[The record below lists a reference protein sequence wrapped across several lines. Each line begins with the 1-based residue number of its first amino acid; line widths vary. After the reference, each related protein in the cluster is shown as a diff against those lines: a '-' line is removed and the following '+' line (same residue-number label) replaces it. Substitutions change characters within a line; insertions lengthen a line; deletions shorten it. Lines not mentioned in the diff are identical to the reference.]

1 MSPLLGYSDLLSS
14 MPAVAAAPRS
24 ESRDLEWSVPTLIQ
38 SRAARKPKTA
48 ALRLLQSSD
57 LKRIP
62 WLVHG
67 FSTRPGGT
75 TTTYGGRSLNV
86 GFTRDD
92 PRATVEHNR
101 KMALLAAGA
110 ASKGKPWPLVT
121 VRQVHSDLI
130 HVVRARKSGLK
141 QAPLVG
147 DGVVTDLRR
156 IVLGILTADCFP
168 VLLVDTR
175 KKAVGAFH
183 AGWRG
188 TVKRIVE
195 KGVGIMRLEFGSR
208 PEDIH
213 AAIGPGIQ
221 NCSFEVGEEVEE
233 AFHTQFEYAA
243 ELFHSVQESD
253 AVRERYPMLFMNQR
267 APGHGDPCI
276 KLHLDLREANRR
288 QLLAAGV
295 PEENITALKDC
306 TVCQPRKFFSHRAE
320 RGKTGRMLALIGIQ

>member
-1 MSPLLGYSDLLSS
+1 
-14 MPAVAAAPRS
+14 
-24 ESRDLEWSVPTLIQ
+24 VPTLSKRPATKRSTSSKAQIL
-38 SRAARKPKTA
+38 TA
-48 ALRLLQSSD
+48 AD
-57 LKRIP
+57 LSHVP

-67 FSTRPGGT
+67 FTTRPGGLT
-75 TTTYGGRSLNV
+75 TSYGGRTLNV
-86 GFTRDD
+86 GFTKDD
-92 PRATVEHNR
+92 LRASVEHNR
-101 KMALLAAGA
+101 KQILLAMGA
-110 ASKGKPWPLVT
+110 ATKGEPWPLVT
-121 VRQVHSDLI
+121 LRQIHSDII
-130 HVVRARKSGLK
+130 HVVRKPEK
-141 QAPLVG
+141 FVG
-147 DGVVTDLRR
+147 DGLVTDLRR
-156 IVLGILTADCFP
+156 IALAVLTADCFP
-168 VLLVDTR
+168 VLLVDTK

-221 NCSFEVGEEVEE
+221 QCSFEVGEEVEE
-233 AFHTQFEYAA
+233 AFHTQFAYAA

-276 KLHLDLREANRR
+276 KVHLDLREANRR

-295 PEENITALKDC
+295 PEANITALKDC
-306 TVCQPRKFFSHRAE
+306 TVCQPRKFFSHRGE
-320 RGKTGRMLALIGIQ
+320 RGKTGRQMAVVGIK

>member
-1 MSPLLGYSDLLSS
+1 VAILSKSPRGK
-14 MPAVAAAPRS
+14 
-24 ESRDLEWSVPTLIQ
+24 SVT
-38 SRAARKPKTA
+38 RAK
-48 ALRLLQSSD
+48 LRLLQSPD
-57 LKRIP
+57 LKRVP

-67 FSTRPGGT
+67 FTTRPGGFT
-75 TTTYGGRSLNV
+75 TSYGGRTLNL
-86 GFTRDD
+86 GFTKDD
-92 PRATVEHNR
+92 LRASVERNR
-101 KMALLAAGA
+101 KQALLAVGA
-110 ASKGKPWPLVT
+110 VTKSEPWPLVT
-121 VRQVHSDLI
+121 LRQIHSDII
-130 HVVRARKSGLK
+130 HVVRSREPALLK
-141 QAPLVG
+141 QTRFAG
-147 DGVVTDLRR
+147 DGLMTDLPRLA
-156 IVLGILTADCFP
+156 LGILTADCYP
-168 VLLVDTR
+168 VLLVDTK

-195 KGVGIMRLEFGSR
+195 KGVGMMRLEFGSR

-213 AAIGPGIQ
+213 AAVGPGIQ
-221 NCSFEVGEEVEE
+221 QCSFEVGEEVEE
-233 AFHTQFEYAA
+233 AFHTQFNYAA

-295 PEENITALKDC
+295 PEVNIAALADC

-320 RGKTGRMLALIGIQ
+320 RGKTGRQMALIGIK

>member
-1 MSPLLGYSDLLSS
+1 
-14 MPAVAAAPRS
+14 
-24 ESRDLEWSVPTLIQ
+24 VPTLSKRPATKRRTSSKAQIL
-38 SRAARKPKTA
+38 TA
-48 ALRLLQSSD
+48 AD
-57 LKRIP
+57 LSHIP
-62 WLVHG
+62 WLMHG
-67 FSTRPGGT
+67 FTTRPGGLT
-75 TTTYGGRSLNV
+75 TSYGGRTLNV
-86 GFTRDD
+86 GFTKDD
-92 PRATVEHNR
+92 LRASVERNR
-101 KMALLAAGA
+101 KQVLLAVGA
-110 ASKGKPWPLVT
+110 ASKSKPWPLVT
-121 VRQVHSDLI
+121 LRQIHSDLI
-130 HVVRARKSGLK
+130 HVVRSRKPGFAKHGLLKHGFLK
-141 QAPLVG
+141 QAHFVG
-147 DGVVTDLRR
+147 DGLVTDLRR
-156 IVLGILTADCFP
+156 VALGILTADCFP
-168 VLLVDTR
+168 VLLVDTK

-221 NCSFEVGEEVEE
+221 QCSFEVGEEVEE
-233 AFHTQFEYAA
+233 AFHTQFAYAA

-276 KLHLDLREANRR
+276 KVHLDLREANRR

-295 PEENITALKDC
+295 PEANITALKDC

-320 RGKTGRMLALIGIQ
+320 RGKTGRQMAIVGIK

>member
-1 MSPLLGYSDLLSS
+1 
-14 MPAVAAAPRS
+14 
-24 ESRDLEWSVPTLIQ
+24 VPTLTKKRVIK
-38 SRAARKPKTA
+38 ARKSA
-48 ALRLLQSSD
+48 RLQLLQSSD
-57 LKRIP
+57 LKHVP

-67 FSTRPGGT
+67 FTTRPGGFT
-75 TTTYGGRSLNV
+75 TIYGGRTLNV
-86 GFTRDD
+86 GFTKDD
-92 PRATVEHNR
+92 LRASVERNR
-101 KMALLAAGA
+101 KQVLLAAGA
-110 ASKGKPWPLVT
+110 ATNGKPWPLVT
-121 VRQVHSDLI
+121 LRQVHSDVI
-130 HVVRARKSGLK
+130 HVFRSRKLVSLK
-141 QAPLVG
+141 QSPLVG
-147 DGVVTDLRR
+147 DGLVTDVSGLA
-156 IVLGILTADCFP
+156 LGILTADCFP
-168 VLLVDTR
+168 VLLVDTK

-195 KGVGIMRLEFGSR
+195 KGVGIMQLEFGSR

-221 NCSFEVGEEVEE
+221 KCSLEVGEEVED
-233 AFHTQFEYAA
+233 AFHTQFDYAD

-267 APGHGDPCI
+267 APGHGDPCL

-295 PEENITALKDC
+295 PEANITALTDC

-320 RGKTGRMLALIGIQ
+320 RGKTGRQMALISIQ

>member
-1 MSPLLGYSDLLSS
+1 
-14 MPAVAAAPRS
+14 
-24 ESRDLEWSVPTLIQ
+24 VPTL
-38 SRAARKPKTA
+38 SKRPAAKRRTSSKAQILTA
-48 ALRLLQSSD
+48 AD
-57 LKRIP
+57 LSHIP
-62 WLVHG
+62 WLMHG
-67 FSTRPGGT
+67 FTTRPGGLT
-75 TTTYGGRSLNV
+75 TSYGGRTLNV
-86 GFTRDD
+86 GFTKDD
-92 PRATVEHNR
+92 LRASVERNR
-101 KMALLAAGA
+101 KQILLAAGA
-110 ASKGKPWPLVT
+110 ATKGEPWPLVT
-121 VRQVHSDLI
+121 LRQIHSDLI
-130 HVVRARKSGLK
+130 HVVRSRRPDFVKHGLLKHGFLK
-141 QAPLVG
+141 QAHFVG
-147 DGVVTDLRR
+147 DGLVTDLRR
-156 IVLGILTADCFP
+156 LALAVLTADCFP
-168 VLLVDTR
+168 ILLVDTK

-221 NCSFEVGEEVEE
+221 QCSFEVGEEVEE
-233 AFHTQFEYAA
+233 AFHTQFAYAA

-276 KLHLDLREANRR
+276 KVHLDLREANRR

-295 PEENITALKDC
+295 PEANITALKDC

-320 RGKTGRMLALIGIQ
+320 RGKTGRQMAIVGIK

>member
-1 MSPLLGYSDLLSS
+1 
-14 MPAVAAAPRS
+14 MPILTSTQAAKS
-24 ESRDLEWSVPTLIQ
+24 
-38 SRAARKPKTA
+38 PKTA
-48 ALRLLQSSD
+48 KLRLLQSAD
-57 LKRIP
+57 LKRVP

-67 FSTRPGGT
+67 FTTRPGGLT
-75 TTTYGGRSLNV
+75 TSYGGRALNL
-86 GFTRDD
+86 GFTKDD
-92 PRATVEHNR
+92 LRANVERNR
-101 KMALLAAGA
+101 KAALLAAGA
-110 ASKGKPWPLVT
+110 AMKGETWPLIT
-121 VRQVHSDLI
+121 LRQIHSDLI
-130 HVVRARKSGLK
+130 HVVRSRKPEKL
-141 QAPLVG
+141 AG
-147 DGVVTDLRR
+147 DGLVTDLRG
-156 IVLGILTADCFP
+156 VALGILTADCFP
-168 VLLVDTR
+168 VLLVDTK

-233 AFHTQFEYAA
+233 QFHSQFEYAA
-243 ELFHSVQESD
+243 ALFHRVQESD

-295 PEENITALKDC
+295 PQANITALKDC
-306 TVCQPRKFFSHRAE
+306 TYCQTRKFFSHRAE
-320 RGKTGRMLALIGIQ
+320 RGKTGRQLALIGIKPR

>member
-1 MSPLLGYSDLLSS
+1 
-14 MPAVAAAPRS
+14 
-24 ESRDLEWSVPTLIQ
+24 VPTPTKT
-38 SRAARKPKTA
+38 RFANARKSTGLK
-48 ALRLLQSSD
+48 LLQSSD
-57 LKRIP
+57 LKHVP

-67 FSTRPGGT
+67 FTTRPGGFT
-75 TTTYGGRSLNV
+75 TSYGGRTLNL
-86 GFTRDD
+86 GFTKDD
-92 PRATVEHNR
+92 LRASVERNR
-101 KMALLAAGA
+101 KQVLLAAGA
-110 ASKGKPWPLVT
+110 ATNGKPWALVAL
-121 VRQVHSDLI
+121 RQVHSDII
-130 HVVRARKSGLK
+130 HVVRSRKAALRK
-141 QAPLVG
+141 QSPLVG
-147 DGVVTDLRR
+147 DGLVTDVSGLA
-156 IVLGILTADCFP
+156 LGILTADCFP
-168 VLLVDTR
+168 VLLVDTK

-221 NCSFEVGEEVEE
+221 KCSFEVGEEVED
-233 AFHTQFEYAA
+233 AFHTQFDYAA
-243 ELFHSVQESD
+243 ELFHDVQESD

-267 APGHGDPCI
+267 APGHGDPCL

-295 PEENITALKDC
+295 PEGNITALTDC

-320 RGKTGRMLALIGIQ
+320 RGKTGRQMALIGIK

>member
-1 MSPLLGYSDLLSS
+1 M
-14 MPAVAAAPRS
+14 
-24 ESRDLEWSVPTLIQ
+24 
-38 SRAARKPKTA
+38 RAARRQKSNSLK
-48 ALRLLQSSD
+48 LLQSAD
-57 LKRIP
+57 LKHIP

-67 FSTRPGGT
+67 FTTRPGGF
-75 TTTYGGRSLNV
+75 TTTYGGRTLNV
-86 GFTRDD
+86 GFTKDD
-92 PRATVEHNR
+92 LRVSVERNR
-101 KMALLAAGA
+101 KQALLAAGA
-110 ASKGKPWPLVT
+110 ASKASSWPLVT
-121 VRQVHSDLI
+121 VRQVHSDII
-130 HVVRARKSGLK
+130 HVVRSRRPNKF
-141 QAPLVG
+141 VG
-147 DGVVTDLRR
+147 DGLVTDLRR
-156 IVLGILTADCFP
+156 VALGILTADCFP
-168 VLLVDTR
+168 VLLVDTK

-221 NCSFEVGEEVEE
+221 KCSFEVGEEVED
-233 AFHTQFEYAA
+233 AFHTQFEYAD
-243 ELFHSVQESD
+243 ELFHDVQESD

-276 KLHLDLREANRR
+276 KLHLDLGEANRR

-295 PEENITALKDC
+295 PESNITALTEC

-320 RGKTGRMLALIGIQ
+320 RGKTGRQMALIGIQ

>member
-1 MSPLLGYSDLLSS
+1 M
-14 MPAVAAAPRS
+14 
-24 ESRDLEWSVPTLIQ
+24 
-38 SRAARKPKTA
+38 
-48 ALRLLQSSD
+48 
-57 LKRIP
+57 
-62 WLVHG
+62 HG
-67 FSTRPGGT
+67 FTTRPGGLT
-75 TTTYGGRSLNV
+75 TSYGGRTLNV
-86 GFTRDD
+86 GFTKDD
-92 PRATVEHNR
+92 LRASVERNR
-101 KMALLAAGA
+101 KQILLAAGA
-110 ASKGKPWPLVT
+110 ATKGEPWPLVT
-121 VRQVHSDLI
+121 LRQIHSDLI
-130 HVVRARKSGLK
+130 HVVRSRRPDFVKHGLLKHGFLK
-141 QAPLVG
+141 QAHFVG
-147 DGVVTDLRR
+147 DGLVTDLRR
-156 IVLGILTADCFP
+156 LALAVLTADCFP
-168 VLLVDTR
+168 ILLVDTK

-221 NCSFEVGEEVEE
+221 QCSFEVGEEVEE
-233 AFHTQFEYAA
+233 AFHTQFAYAA

-276 KLHLDLREANRR
+276 KVHLDLREANRR

-295 PEENITALKDC
+295 PEANITALKDC

-320 RGKTGRMLALIGIQ
+320 RGKTGRQMAIVGIK